1 MVLNY
6 HHLQY
11 FAAVAR
17 DGSIARAARRL
28 GLSQPTISAQ
38 LRELERNLGEPLFD
52 RLGRGLVLT
61 EMGRAVARYAEEIFR
76 LGDELV
82 ATVRGRAAG
91 PPLRFT
97 VGISDSLPKLSTYR
111 LLAPALAL
119 PDRGRL
125 VLRIDKTE
133 RLLGDLAIHALDLV
147 LADQPVPPGFRV
159 RAFNHL
165 LGECGVTV
173 FAAPRLAPRW
183 RGRFPAGLA
192 GAPFVLP
199 TENTALRRS
208 LDQWFAAS
216 GVHPSVV
223 AEVEDMAMLQ
233 VLGQAGVGLFAAPS
247 VAEAAIRRQYGVQV
261 VGRLDA
267 VRERFYAITVER
279 RLRHPAAVAISET
292 ARGELFR

>member
-1 MVLNY
+1 MDLNY

-11 FAAVAR
+11 FAAVVR

-52 RLGRGLVLT
+52 RVGRGLVLT

-76 LGDELV
+76 LGEELV
-82 ATVRGRAAG
+82 ATVQGRVAG

-119 PDRGRL
+119 PERGRL

-173 FAAPRLAPRW
+173 FAAPRLAVRW
-183 RGRFPAGLA
+183 RARFPGGLA
-192 GAPFVLP
+192 GAPFILP

-216 GVHPSVV
+216 GVRPAVV

-247 VAEAAIRRQYGVQV
+247 VVEAAIRRQYGVQV
-261 VGRLDA
+261 VGRLEA